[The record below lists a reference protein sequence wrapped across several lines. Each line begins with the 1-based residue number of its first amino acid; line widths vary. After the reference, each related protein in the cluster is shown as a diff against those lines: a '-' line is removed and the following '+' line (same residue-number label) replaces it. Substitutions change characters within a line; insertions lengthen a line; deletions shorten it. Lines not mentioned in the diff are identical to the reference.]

1 MAIIKCRECG
11 KMVSSEAPF
20 CPHCGLP
27 VEKQTI
33 GGADGESKNNVK
45 QNQIVDGPVKNETF
59 SQNHQSATEN
69 STTVNI
75 GNNNPPTIQPPLFD
89 RIKTFCLENKKLF
102 AMIAGGLLI
111 LILII
116 ALIAQCNNSY
126 HDFSYYNSDSYS
138 SSSYSSSSDNSYEEA
153 KEEVPD
159 TAGKKRY
166 SLVIYKDKTG
176 DFFDSEGG
184 HIAHVKY
191 ISDGS
196 DYISYTLSIKFE
208 LLDNITDCIYISS
221 KPSRLFSSHDAYSD
235 FRWNQNKGNSVK
247 VYKKINKD
255 RTRYTFWLKDK
266 DIERFESVQPHA
278 KINTASQN
286 SYTLVFYNDET
297 GHLFDEDGKHIC
309 GVTDGYS
316 SKAEVGF
323 KLNRTIELYGT
334 LTDVI
339 YVGKGRLYNTH
350 DNLWDEISQA
360 SVTRTVDGDIS
371 IYKFPKNGSASS
383 SSKSS
388 KSTSSSDDRATA
400 IANLEQM
407 LADSKGMSFGDSNM
421 EQVSGK
427 YLRGENVLEFRFIQ
441 RIFPKEEA
449 DASLLQDMTNA
460 SKSSRVEALRGGSLV
475 DMIRP
480 LKANIRDVVCYP
492 DGSKCYSYTIPFSEI
507 SN

>member
-27 VEKQTI
+27 VEKQAI
-33 GGADGESKNNVK
+33 GGSDGESKNNVK
-45 QNQIVDGPVKNETF
+45 QNQIVDGSVKDETF

-75 GNNNPPTIQPPLFD
+75 GNNNPPTIQPPLFN
-89 RIKTFCLENKKLF
+89 RIKTFCLENKKLV

-138 SSSYSSSSDNSYEEA
+138 SSSYYSSSDNSYEEA

-159 TAGKKRY
+159 TVGRKKY
-166 SLVIYKDKTG
+166 SLVIYKDETG

-191 ISDGS
+191 INDMRE
-196 DYISYTLSIKFE
+196 YTIYTLSIKFE
-208 LLDNITDCIYISS
+208 LLDDITNQLVIYS
-221 KPSRLFSSHDAYSD
+221 KPEILFSSQDAASD
-235 FRWNQNKGNSVK
+235 FEYHNNKGKGVDVTK
-247 VYKKINKD
+247 EKKSD
-255 RTRYTFWLKDK
+255 RTIYSFWLKDN
-266 DIERFESVQPHA
+266 DIEKFESIQPHDN
-278 KINTASQN
+278 INTANEN
-286 SYTLVFYNDET
+286 SFTIIAYSDES
-297 GHLFDEDGKHIC
+297 GHLFGSDGKHIC
-309 GVTDGYS
+309 G
-316 SKAEVGF
+316 AEVKSYGGKDIDF
-323 KLNRTIELYGT
+323 KIDLNKNVEMWGKLLDELY
-334 LTDVI
+334 I
-339 YVGKGRLYNTH
+339 GKGKVYENYYADRIIATYKS
-350 DNLWDEISQA
+350 E
-360 SVTRTVDGDIS
+360 VDGDLS
-371 IYKFPKNGSASS
+371 IYTFPKQGSSSS

-407 LADSKGMSFGDSNM
+407 LADSRGMSFGDSNM
-421 EQVSGK
+421 EQISGK

-460 SKSSRVEALRGGSLV
+460 SKSSRVEALRGSSLV

-492 DGSKCYSYTIPFSEI
+492 DGSKCYSYTISFSEI